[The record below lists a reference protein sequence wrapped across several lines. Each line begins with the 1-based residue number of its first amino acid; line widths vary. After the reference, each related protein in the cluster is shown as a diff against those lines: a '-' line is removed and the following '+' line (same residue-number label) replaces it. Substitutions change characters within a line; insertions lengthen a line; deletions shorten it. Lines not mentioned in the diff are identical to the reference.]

1 MRWSNDCIISL
12 SISPTISNDE
22 LTDMPRAANIVGVVF
37 VQFLSVTNAQAE
49 DTSARVLPQEVSL
62 LDATFYCYFPIEKR
76 YGPDGDSE
84 ALAADFNTDLNSRV
98 FPALSGLSP
107 LVGGNAT
114 LGQSVVDS
122 RLTSRF
128 SEFNLAYGL
137 TDKLTLVVKVPYG
150 YVKNEIR
157 AGLDAS
163 QANVGRNPLF
173 GTPSDPFHSPLI
185 PIAAGGIRLTDEDI
199 QNLLGQ
205 GLDVNRDGV
214 TDIPGYGYERFETFT
229 DSGIGDI
236 ELYAKYQFY
245 DRKPWR
251 LAVASGLRFPTGKVK
266 DIDNLAALD
275 FGDGQTDIL
284 FRFHVDYGVTE
295 NLQLNFTTRYDL
307 QLPDH
312 QTLRVPNSVDQ
323 PITRDIETADR
334 NLGDILGLDLIGLYQ
349 FAPEWSA
356 SLRYSFARKFQ
367 DDIDGNSGLPYSSLE
382 QESESENQRVAVTLG
397 YSTLQRY
404 RDKTAKTP
412 FYANLTYRNRFAGE
426 NAVVSQYVSLNIGV
440 LF

>member
-1 MRWSNDCIISL
+1 MPKATYII
-12 SISPTISNDE
+12 
-22 LTDMPRAANIVGVVF
+22 GVVLA
-37 VQFLSVTNAQAE
+37 QYLLIMNAQAE
-49 DTSARVLPQEVSL
+49 DTSARVLPQGVSL
-62 LDATFYCYFPIEKR
+62 FDATFYHYFPIDKR
-76 YGPDGDSE
+76 YGPEGDSE
-84 ALAADFNTDLNSRV
+84 DLAADFNTDLNSRV
-98 FPALSGLSP
+98 FPALSGLNR

-122 RLTSRF
+122 TLTSRW

-137 TDKLTLVVKVPYG
+137 TNKLTLVLKVPYG

-163 QANVGRNPLF
+163 QANVGRNPRF
-173 GTPSDPFHSPLI
+173 GTPSDPFRSPLI
-185 PIAAGGIRLTDEDI
+185 PIAAGGIRLSDEDI
-199 QNLLGQ
+199 QNLLGK

-214 TDIPGYGYERFETFT
+214 TDIPGYGYERFETFS
-229 DSGIGDI
+229 DNGIGDI

-245 DRKPWR
+245 DQKPWR

-284 FRFHVDYGVTE
+284 FRFHADYGVNE
-295 NLQLNFTTRYDL
+295 HLQLNFTTRYDL
-307 QLPDH
+307 QLPDR
-312 QTLRVPNSVDQ
+312 QTLRIPSSVDQ
-323 PITRDIETADR
+323 PITRDIEDVDR
-334 NLGDILGLDLIGLYQ
+334 NLGDVLGLDLIGLYQ
-349 FAPEWSA
+349 FTPEWSA

-367 DDIDGNSGLPYSSLE
+367 DDIDGTPGLAYSSLE

-397 YSTLQRY
+397 YSTLRQY
-404 RDKTAKTP
+404 QDKIAKVP
-412 FYANLTYRNRFAGE
+412 FYANLGYRNRFAGK
-426 NAVVSQYVSLNIGV
+426 NTVVSQYISFNIGV